1 MLTYSNKDN
10 KLHSVFLTYRL
21 RRLCNDC
28 FSNTLTRQEQNLQRL
43 TYCICRDILKPLCR
57 NSPCTIQIM
66 TFRALTFCPTM
77 IFVLRAD
84 CLSASPTPQYLLMP
98 CFSCKIFLYFAFL
111 GRIAKRRL
119 QQKHFEEPSLM
130 YTSQFLQRL

>member
-28 FSNTLTRQEQNLQRL
+28 FSNILTRQEHSLL
-43 TYCICRDILKPLCR
+43 ELSYCIYHDILKPLCR
-57 NSPCTIQIM
+57 NSSCTIQVV
-66 TFRALTFCPTM
+66 TLGALSLRPTM

-84 CLSASPTPQYLLMP
+84 CCSASPTPQYRLTP

-130 YTSQFLQRL
+130 

>member
-43 TYCICRDILKPLCR
+43 DYYICRDILKPLFR
-57 NSPCTIQIM
+57 NSSCFFQVV
-66 TFRALTFCPTM
+66 TFRALTILPTM
-77 IFVLRAD
+77 IFVLRTN
-84 CLSASPTPQYLLMP
+84 CFPTSPTSQYLLTP

-111 GRIAKRRL
+111 GRIAKRLL
-119 QQKHFEEPSLM
+119 QQKHFEEPSRI
-130 YTSQFLQRL
+130 YTSQFRQRL